1 MGGRGR
7 RHGAEERRRV
17 LDLIAEAVVT
27 GARVERACATIGLD
41 KRTYERWRNQRGGED
56 RRRGPNHE
64 PRNKLSDAERKL
76 LLMVLTSPMYR
87 DLSPKQ
93 VVPLLAEA
101 GRYIASE
108 STAYRVLRAQGLA
121 AHREPSRPRQ
131 PAARPKG
138 LTATAPDE
146 VWCWDI
152 TYLPAAVRGQFYYL
166 YLVEDLFSRKI
177 VGWEVHDVESMDMSA
192 AFIAR
197 LQGRLGIKPGQVI
210 LHSDNG
216 GPMRGATMLATLRSL
231 GIATSFSRP
240 HVSDDNP
247 FAESL
252 FRTMKYRPEY
262 PRRAFASLDAARAW
276 VEQFVAWYN
285 TQHLHSGLNFIRP
298 ADRHDGREAE
308 VLACR
313 REVYE
318 SARELHPERWT
329 RGIRNCEPVG
339 AVTLNPEKT
348 EGTTYTDRAA

>member
-1 MGGRGR
+1 VGGRGR
-7 RHGAEERRRV
+7 RHGAEERRGV
-17 LDLIAEAVVT
+17 LDLIAEAVVA
-27 GARVERACATIGLD
+27 GARVACACTTVGLD
-41 KRTYERWRNQRGGED
+41 KRTYERWRTQGIGED

-64 PRNKLSDAERKL
+64 PKNKLSEVERKL
-76 LLMVLTSPMYR
+76 MVMVLTSPMYR

-108 STAYRVLRAQGLA
+108 STAYRLLRAEGLL
-121 AHREPSRPRQ
+121 AHRESSRPRQ

-138 LTATAPDE
+138 LKATAPNQ

-177 VGWEVHDVESMDMSA
+177 VGWEVHDVESMEMSA

-197 LQGRLGIKPGQVI
+197 VQLRLGIKAGQVT

-216 GPMRGATMLATLRSL
+216 GPMRGATMLATLQSL

-247 FAESL
+247 FPESL
-252 FRTMKYRPEY
+252 FRTLKYRPEY
-262 PRRAFASLDAARAW
+262 PRSAFTSLEGARTW
-276 VEQFVAWYN
+276 VDGFVAWYN
-285 TQHLHSGLNFIRP
+285 TEHLHSSLNFVRP
-298 ADRHDGREAE
+298 ADRHNGSEAT
-308 VLACR
+308 VLAHR

-318 SARELHPERWT
+318 RARERHPERWA
-329 RGIRNCEPVG
+329 RGIRNCEPIG
-339 AVTLNPEKT
+339 AVTLNPEVT
-348 EGTTYTDRAA
+348 EDETLADRAA